1 MDAKLVI
8 TSFDELRKLII
19 EQFKNLSKQMESA
32 KSTPPEQAPPTVDT
46 SQIKEL
52 IRNIPQPDLSNLE
65 QSAANTNALIRSEFQ
80 RSQEQLHELNEKLD
94 NHQST
99 PLPPQKHLHT
109 IDLKSSKVIVVLVSL
124 GVALL
129 SSISYNIYQFIA
141 NNRLNDNDIKFR
153 YIKAFGE
160 ITPENLLK
168 LETIFEYEPDQQ
180 KQRSIRQMVEEHEQ
194 RVEQRARDLE
204 QAHLKEAQADQLR
217 KEAERIKQKK

>member
-19 EQFKNLSKQMESA
+19 EQFKNLSKHLEAA

-52 IRNIPQPDLSNLE
+52 IRSIPQPDLSKLE

-94 NHQST
+94 NRQSV
-99 PLPPQKHLHT
+99 PLPPQKHLHSVE
-109 IDLKSSKVIVVLVSL
+109 LKSSKVVVALVSL

-129 SSISYNIYQFIA
+129 GSISYNIYQFTA
-141 NNRLNDNDIKFR
+141 NGRLSDNDIKFR

-168 LETIFEYEPDQQ
+168 LETIFENEPDKQ

-204 QAHLKEAQADQLR
+204 QARLKEVQAQQLR
-217 KEAERIKQKK
+217 QEAERIKQKK

>member
-32 KSTPPEQAPPTVDT
+32 KSTPPTVDT

-94 NHQST
+94 NRQPA
-99 PLPPQKHLHT
+99 PLPLQKHLHT
-109 IDLKSSKVIVVLVSL
+109 VELKSSKVVVALVSL
-124 GVALL
+124 GVALF
-129 SSISYNIYQFIA
+129 SSASYNIYQFTA
-141 NNRLNDNDIKFR
+141 NSHLSDNDIKFR

-168 LETIFEYEPDQQ
+168 LETIFEYEPDKQ

-194 RVEQRARDLE
+194 GVEQRAQDLE
-204 QAHLKEAQADQLR
+204 QARLKEAQAEQLR

>member
-32 KSTPPEQAPPTVDT
+32 KATPSEQGSPTVDT
-46 SQIKEL
+46 SQIEEL

-65 QSAANTNALIRSEFQ
+65 QSAANTNALIKSEFE
-80 RSQEQLHELNEKLD
+80 RSHEQLHELNEKLD
-94 NHQST
+94 NRQST
-99 PLPPQKHLHT
+99 PLPPQKYLHT
-109 IDLKSSKVIVVLVSL
+109 IELKSSKVVVALVSL
-124 GVALL
+124 GAALL
-129 SSISYNIYQFIA
+129 GSMSYNTYQFSVNSRLS
-141 NNRLNDNDIKFR
+141 NNNIKFR

-168 LETIFEYEPDQQ
+168 LETIFEYEPDKQ
-180 KQRSIRQMVEEHEQ
+180 KQRSIRKMVEEHEQ

-204 QAHLKEAQADQLR
+204 QARLKEVEAEQLR
-217 KEAERIKQKK
+217 KEADNIKQRK

>member
-32 KSTPPEQAPPTVDT
+32 KAAPTEQASPTVDT

-65 QSAANTNALIRSEFQ
+65 QSAANTNVLIRSEFQ

-109 IDLKSSKVIVVLVSL
+109 IELKSSKVVVALVSL

-129 SSISYNIYQFIA
+129 SSISYNIYQFTA
-141 NNRLNDNDIKFR
+141 NNRLSDNDIKFR

-168 LETIFEYEPDQQ
+168 LETIFEYEPDKQ

-204 QAHLKEAQADQLR
+204 QAHLKEAQAEQLR